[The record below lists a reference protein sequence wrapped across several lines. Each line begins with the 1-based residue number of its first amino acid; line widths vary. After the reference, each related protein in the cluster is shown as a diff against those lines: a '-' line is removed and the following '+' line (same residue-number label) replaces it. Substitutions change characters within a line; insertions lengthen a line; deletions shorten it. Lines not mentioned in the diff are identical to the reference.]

1 MLTLTLTY
9 AQAVTDEGAKTTLYG
24 YNDYTDGV
32 LGNEC
37 TNFVMG
43 VCKQTRLANPNP
55 NPNPNQGEGVR
66 PTNDREAGGQGPLR
80 LPAPSGEA

>member
-1 MLTLTLTY
+1 MYDRAVAHCNTVGELVAKIIEPSYTWTSY

-43 VCKQTRLANPNP
+43 VCKQTRL
-55 NPNPNQGEGVR
+55 GLG
-66 PTNDREAGGQGPLR
+66 
-80 LPAPSGEA
+80 LP